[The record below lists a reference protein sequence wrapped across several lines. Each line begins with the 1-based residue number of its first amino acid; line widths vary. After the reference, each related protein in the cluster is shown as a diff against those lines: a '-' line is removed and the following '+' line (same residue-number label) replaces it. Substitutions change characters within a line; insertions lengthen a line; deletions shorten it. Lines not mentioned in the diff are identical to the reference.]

1 MLNTD
6 HSATGFPRW
15 QIGTLTFVH
24 FMMDFYS
31 SILPPLLP
39 LIIAKFSLSLTLAGS
54 LVSTYSL
61 SSALLQPIF
70 GLLSDR
76 LHGRV
81 FIFWGPL
88 FTTLFISLVGWSPS
102 YLSLVI
108 LLFLAGLGI
117 SAFHPQGTA
126 VVGQEAKQKRALAI
140 SVFLF
145 GGTLGFAVGP
155 LVITWWTSS
164 YGLGSVFAVG
174 VPGIISVL
182 LCFRFVPYSNLLREK
197 GRGKRLLG
205 DLRFFLKP
213 LALLF
218 TVVMVTS
225 VVRLG
230 LASFMPV
237 VLTEEGV
244 SLPMVGLFLSAC
256 AFLGSTGSM
265 VGAIASGRWGR
276 KKVMVIAMVLSLPLF
291 QYYFINPGTL
301 GLVLIAFGSATI
313 MSPYSVIVA
322 IGQEAIPQRS
332 GTVSALLMGFG
343 WGMAG
348 LMMTPIGL
356 IAEYSGLVET
366 LRWTVLLPVVAVSAI
381 LMLSDRSLASKD

>member
-1 MLNTD
+1 
-6 HSATGFPRW
+6 
-15 QIGTLTFVH
+15 
-24 FMMDFYS
+24 
-31 SILPPLLP
+31 
-39 LIIAKFSLSLTLAGS
+39 
-54 LVSTYSL
+54 
-61 SSALLQPIF
+61 
-70 GLLSDR
+70 
-76 LHGRV
+76 
-81 FIFWGPL
+81 
-88 FTTLFISLVGWSPS
+88 
-102 YLSLVI
+102 
-108 LLFLAGLGI
+108 
-117 SAFHPQGTA
+117 
-126 VVGQEAKQKRALAI
+126 
-140 SVFLF
+140 
-145 GGTLGFAVGP
+145 
-155 LVITWWTSS
+155 
-164 YGLGSVFAVG
+164 
-174 VPGIISVL
+174 
-182 LCFRFVPYSNLLREK
+182 
-197 GRGKRLLG
+197 
-205 DLRFFLKP
+205 
-213 LALLF
+213 
-218 TVVMVTS
+218 MVTS